1 VSTEPPV
8 LDGRNQGDVVAR
20 LQELARDDLS
30 EWRPSPEGDAGTAL
44 QQGFARLF
52 ELTLQR
58 LNRVPDKSLLAF
70 LETTGVSL
78 LAPAPAR
85 VPVTFTLAPGSPPT
99 VVPAGTQSATGAGIT
114 FETEAPFT
122 TVPAALVATHT
133 VDPVADRF
141 ADQPA
146 ATGGGRVQGF
156 TPFTGTS
163 ALPHVLWLGSD
174 ALLDAG
180 QAVDVGLVLR
190 YRSSRPVDEVTRF
203 FEQLDVEYRTR
214 GTVRTAH
221 PSILVEP
228 GESPMVNLWFTVEPV
243 DRETVEGPGL
253 DHPVSSGWLRIR
265 LPTPLPLTPVALD
278 LRVNVLSL
286 SVGRS
291 DVAPQAAAGN
301 DQLLDTSKDFLPF
314 GEYPRV
320 GDAFYLSSDEVF
332 GKAGGTA
339 WIWVEAGSGKPK
351 APELVWEYLAEGGWT
366 RLELLADTDTDFT
379 VTGSAVVQ
387 PLPAVPRAELDGQE
401 GRWIRVRLTA
411 GGYGRPA
418 EYEPVPSSPGF
429 RVKAGTGDL
438 DPPRV
443 KSIALMYGVQA
454 EPVVLRQTGALFTDL
469 TAAQRAGEDLD
480 AYVSP
485 AALPEPLA
493 DRDPALYLGFDVL
506 PAERPITLYVAAA
519 AAPAGSGRV
528 VMRPPVAAPRSSPLS
543 PATWDYFDGT
553 AWRPLAVLDGTRHLT
568 TSGTVVFL
576 APADAAP
583 LSRFGLE
590 AHLWIRARAGR
601 SDPTDPRRLA
611 GVFLNTVPA
620 VQAATVADEPLGS
633 SGGQQGQTLRLA
645 RPPVL
650 PGQRLEVREPERPS
664 DAERQAIELE
674 EGPDAVRERPDAA
687 TGRAEVWVRWREV
700 PNFVRSGPASRHYTL
715 DRLTGTVTFG
725 DGTRGLIPPRGTGNV
740 RATYRTGGGPAGNVP
755 AGSVTQL
762 VSPLPAVAA
771 VANPVA
777 ADGGAAAETVAAV
790 RARGPQTLRHRDR
803 AIASGDFEWL
813 ARQSAGT
820 RVARATCLPNVNRD
834 LRFEPGWVTLVVIP
848 QGEGPRLEPGAELV
862 ATIERQLA
870 ERASAGLVQSL
881 PSRVNVIG
889 PGWIQVAVAADVVPW
904 DLGMA
909 EEVERRVVAALGRF
923 LHPLTGG
930 PAAAGWELGR
940 DVYASEIAQVIER
953 VPGVSHVTRLRLVPG
968 AVQRRL
974 GFPASA
980 TPIARV
986 AAPEGSRVATPDLR
1000 KAARLASPVAEA
1012 TLVDG
1017 LIVRSIEEG
1026 ERLAVALDVRVTTT
1040 GPDGTVQGMPSGRGS
1055 PFGFPAGSIVMTP
1068 DGRGTRLA
1076 QGLPSVP
1083 PSGEPDDIV
1092 IRVEDLELAGELAPF
1107 TQLTIFAPSPMTVA
1121 AVAAEPPGATVLTA
1135 RLVPYDTDATLP
1147 AGTVLAAVDG
1157 RVRVP
1162 LAADA
1167 APDPVTRTIDSIA
1180 FEDFARGDEVLVES
1194 LDASA
1199 PALVA
1204 DVEQVTTVD
1213 DVVYLDPNVCVYARE
1228 HQIRMT
1234 GK

>member
-1 VSTEPPV
+1 MSTEPPV
-8 LDGRNQGDVVAR
+8 LDARTQADVVAR
-20 LQELARDDLS
+20 LQELARDGLP
-30 EWRPSPEGDAGTAL
+30 EWRPPSEGDAGTAL
-44 QQGFARLF
+44 QQGFARLV
-52 ELTLQR
+52 ELILQR
-58 LNRVPDKSLLAF
+58 LNRVPDKTLLAF
-70 LETTGVSL
+70 LETVGVSL

-99 VVPAGTQSATGAGIT
+99 VVPAGTQSATATGT
-114 FETEAPFT
+114 VFETEAQFT
-122 TVPAALVATHT
+122 AVPTALVAAHT

-141 ADQPA
+141 ADQA
-146 ATGGGRVQGF
+146 ASTRGGRVQGF
-156 TPFTGTS
+156 TPFTGTT

-180 QAVDVGLVLR
+180 GPVDVGLVLR
-190 YRSSRPVDEVTRF
+190 YRSSRPTDEVTRF
-203 FEQLDVEYRTR
+203 FEQLQVEYRTR
-214 GTVRTAH
+214 GTVRTVR

-228 GESPMVNLWFTVEPV
+228 GDSPMVNLWFAVEPV
-243 DRETVEGPGL
+243 DREAVEGPGL
-253 DHPVSSGWLRIR
+253 DHPVSSGWLRIG
-265 LPTPLPLTPVALD
+265 LPAPLPLTTVALD
-278 LRVNVLSL
+278 LRLNVLSM
-286 SVGRS
+286 SVNRS
-291 DVAPQAAAGN
+291 DVAPQAAASG
-301 DQLLDTSKDFLPF
+301 DQPLDTSKDFLPL
-314 GEYPRV
+314 GEHPRV
-320 GDAFYLSSDEVF
+320 GDAFYLASDEVF
-332 GKAGGTA
+332 GKAGGTV
-339 WIWVEAGSGKPK
+339 WIRVVAGSGTPK
-351 APELVWEYLAEGGWT
+351 APEFVWEYLGEGGWT
-366 RLELLADTDTDFT
+366 RLELSAGAGIDLT
-379 VTGSAVVQ
+379 VTDSAVIQ
-387 PLPAVPRAELDGQE
+387 PLPAVPRSQLDGQE
-401 GRWIRVRLTA
+401 GRWIRVRLVA

-418 EYEPVPSSPGF
+418 EYEPVPNGTGF

-443 KSIALMYGVQA
+443 KSIVLTYDVHA
-454 EPVVLRQTGALFTDL
+454 EPMVLRQTGAVFTDL
-469 TAAQRAGEDLD
+469 TAVQRAGEDLD
-480 AYVSP
+480 AYVSS

-519 AAPAGSGRV
+519 AAPASPGRV
-528 VMRPPVAAPRSSPLS
+528 VMRPPVAAPPSSALS
-543 PATWDYFDGT
+543 PATWEYFDGS
-553 AWRPLAVLDGTRHLT
+553 AWRPLAPLDGTRHLT

-576 APADAAP
+576 APPDAAP
-583 LSRFGLE
+583 LARFGLE
-590 AHLWIRARAGR
+590 AHRWVRARAGR
-601 SDPTDPRRLA
+601 SDPTDPRHLA

-620 VQAATVADEPLGS
+620 VQVATVADELLGS
-633 SGGQQGQTLRLA
+633 SGGQQGQMLRLA
-645 RPPVL
+645 RPPIL
-650 PGQRLEVREPERPS
+650 PGERLEVREPERPS

-674 EGPDAVRERPDAA
+674 DGPDAVRERPDSA
-687 TGRAEVWVRWREV
+687 TGRPEVWVRWREM
-700 PNFVRSGPASRHYTL
+700 PNFVSSGPASRHYTL

-740 RATYRTGGGPAGNVP
+740 HATYRTGGGPAGNVP
-755 AGSVTQL
+755 AGSVAQL

-777 ADGGAAAETVAAV
+777 ADGGAAAEAVAAV

-813 ARQSAGT
+813 ARQAAGT

-848 QGEGPRLEPGAELV
+848 QGEEPKLEPGSELV
-862 ATIERQLA
+862 AAIERQLA

-881 PSRVNVIG
+881 PSRINVIG

-909 EEVERRVVAALGRF
+909 EEVERRVVASLGRF

-930 PAAAGWELGR
+930 PAGAGWELGR

-953 VPGVSHVTRLRLVPG
+953 VPGVSHVTRLWLVPG

-974 GFPASA
+974 TFPASA

-1012 TLVDG
+1012 TLVDSLVVRG
-1017 LIVRSIEEG
+1017 LEEG
-1026 ERLAVALDVRVTTT
+1026 ERLAAALDVRVITAA
-1040 GPDGTVQGMPSGRGS
+1040 PDGTVQGMPSGRGS
-1055 PFGFPAGSIVMTP
+1055 PFGFPAGSIVMIP
-1068 DGRGTRLA
+1068 DGRSTRLA
-1076 QGLPSVP
+1076 RGLPRVP
-1083 PSGEPDDIV
+1083 PSGDPDAIV
-1092 IRVEDLELAGELAPF
+1092 VLVEDHELASELAPP
-1107 TQLTIFAPSPMTVA
+1107 TQLTILAPSPMTVA
-1121 AVAAEPPGATVLTA
+1121 RVAGGPPGVPVLTA

-1167 APDPVTRTIDSIA
+1167 APDPVSGTIDSIA
-1180 FEDFARGDEVLVES
+1180 FEDFARGDKVLAGPV
-1194 LDASA
+1194 DASA
-1199 PALVA
+1199 PALLA
-1204 DVEQVTTVD
+1204 TVEQVTTVD

-1228 HQIRMT
+1228 HQIHMT
-1234 GK
+1234 GR